1 MLAREIGSVP
11 PRERA
16 RRLRRMSFM
25 KRKSEKADIAQQR
38 QLEDELRERAL
49 RLVDTRGVVVREAEA
64 ALHAALAD
72 QRSYATPERAA
83 RVAEATRALEEAKA
97 SLRSSRT

>member
-1 MLAREIGSVP
+1 
-11 PRERA
+11 
-16 RRLRRMSFM
+16 MSFI
-25 KRKSEKADIAQQR
+25 KRKSAEKAEAAQLR
-38 QLEDELRERAL
+38 QLEDELHERAL

-97 SLRSSRT
+97 SLRSNQTLEV

>member
-1 MLAREIGSVP
+1 
-11 PRERA
+11 
-16 RRLRRMSFM
+16 MSFI
-25 KRKSEKADIAQQR
+25 KRKSADKAEAAQQR
-38 QLEDELRERAL
+38 QLEDELHERAL

-97 SLRSSRT
+97 SLRSNQTLEV

>member
-1 MLAREIGSVP
+1 MG
-11 PRERA
+11 
-16 RRLRRMSFM
+16 FM
-25 KRKSEKADIAQQR
+25 KRKSGGKDDVAQQR
-38 QLEDELRERAL
+38 QLEDELHERAL

-64 ALHAALAD
+64 ELHAALAA

-97 SLRSSRT
+97 SLRNSRPVEV